1 MSVCRS
7 IYSNGFRCL
16 NAIYS
21 IHLVE
26 FIDPIFLQRLFSVAF
41 AVVVVVVTAAATF
54 ELINC
59 YMGNVEK
66 SLALCFFTSFLLL
79 RLLYWC
85 NISTFNDK
93 MFQFYFFLHYF
104 ASVISSFCLKK
115 REIIRYVSVRL
126 R

>member
-41 AVVVVVVTAAATF
+41 AVVVGVVVTAAATF

-66 SLALCFFTSFLLL
+66 SLALCFFRFFSAIETALLVQ
-79 RLLYWC
+79 Y
-85 NISTFNDK
+85 
-93 MFQFYFFLHYF
+93 FY
-104 ASVISSFCLKK
+104 I
-115 REIIRYVSVRL
+115 
-126 R
+126 